1 VRVWLAAVALNVATA
16 AATPVVTATP
26 VAAATA
32 GETGAVCNKN
42 PHASGTLARLE
53 DAMERGRFIAYQPTG
68 LQVVNGHV
76 SHADVDG
83 IRADLVVLRPR
94 FDSLI
99 TYDSM
104 DGAEEIPRIAAS
116 LGFRAVIIG
125 VWDPFNSQQ
134 LTAALGSAAAYPDI
148 VVGVSLGNEL
158 VMGRQR
164 SFDEIATLV
173 TGVRQRS
180 PSIAIS
186 TTEPFH
192 LFYDRAA
199 SRLLGQLDFLLVN
212 VHPVFQRWFRT
223 APDANA
229 AEFVVNVVT
238 RLQAGYCGPVLVKET
253 GVPTAPAEL
262 GFSTTRQAS
271 FFAQLR
277 SRFPPSRMRSFA
289 YFAAFDAPWRAYDE
303 LRVPDATQQTPAA
316 HAAEAHWGVF
326 DADRLA
332 KPAAVAIPRL
342 PDRSH

>member
-1 VRVWLAAVALNVATA
+1 VRVWLAAVALNVAT
-16 AATPVVTATP
+16 VTATP
-26 VAAATA
+26 VAAAA
-32 GETGAVCNKN
+32 AAAVCNKN

-76 SHADVDG
+76 SHADAEG

-99 TYDSM
+99 TYDSL

-134 LTAALGSAAAYPDI
+134 LTAALSSAAAYPDV

-158 VMGRQR
+158 VMARQR

-192 LFYDRAA
+192 LFYDQAA

-212 VHPVFQRWFRT
+212 VHPVFQPWFRT

-238 RLQAGYCGPVLVKET
+238 RLQAGYCGPILVKET

-277 SRFPPSRMRSFA
+277 AQFPPSRMRSFA
-289 YFAAFDAPWRAYDE
+289 YFSAFDAPWRAYDE
-303 LRVPDATQQTPAA
+303 LRVPDANQQTPAA

-326 DADRLA
+326 DGSRLA
-332 KPAAVAIPRL
+332 KPAAVAIPLL